1 MPLVEK
7 QIRIVNEMG
16 VHARPATQIVELTN
30 KFQSD
35 IRLRKDDEEID
46 AKSIFGVMM
55 LAAVKGTDLVL
66 SADGEDAEEAA
77 EALEELFLSGFGE
90 LEPDRAGTNEK
101 AAE

>member
-1 MPLVEK
+1 MPLLEK
-7 QIRIVNEMG
+7 HLKIVNEMG

-30 KFQSD
+30 KFESA
-35 IRLRKDDEEID
+35 IRLRKGDEEVD

-66 SADGEDAEEAA
+66 SVEGADAEQAA
-77 EALEELFLSGFGE
+77 QAVEELFLSGFGE

>member
-1 MPLVEK
+1 MPSIEK
-7 QIRIVNEMG
+7 QLTVVNEMG

-30 KFQSD
+30 KFQCE
-35 IRLRKDDEEID
+35 IRLCKGDEEVD

-66 SADGEDAEEAA
+66 STEGEDAEEAA
-77 EALEELFLSGFGE
+77 VALEELFLSGFGE
-90 LEPDRAGTNEK
+90 LEPDRAGSNEK